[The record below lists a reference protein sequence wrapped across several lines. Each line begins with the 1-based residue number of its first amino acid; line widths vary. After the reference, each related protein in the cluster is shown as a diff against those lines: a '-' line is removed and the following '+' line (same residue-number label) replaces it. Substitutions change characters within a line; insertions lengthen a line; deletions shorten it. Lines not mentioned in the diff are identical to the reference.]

1 MFPLPF
7 YIKGGKKL
15 KVKDIYNDVLALTL
29 EKEADNS
36 EFADFVVPHFNLLM
50 AELFN
55 YNNAARQ
62 RSGKQT
68 LAAAARVESLNDDV
82 PYEDVLYAPMVYGL
96 AAKLLTAD
104 ENELAGTYQQMYYSA
119 LESAFTVESETVVDV
134 YAESD
139 D

>member
-1 MFPLPF
+1 M
-7 YIKGGKKL
+7 

-104 ENELAGTYQQMYYSA
+104 ENELASIYQQMYYSA
-119 LESAFTVESETVVDV
+119 LDSAFTVESETVVDV

>member
-1 MFPLPF
+1 M
-7 YIKGGKKL
+7 

-68 LAAAARVESLNDDV
+68 LAAAAMVESLNDDV

-119 LESAFTVESETVVDV
+119 LDSAFTVESETVVDV